1 MTTGLLIEFGGLPGT
16 GKSTLAGRLATQTG
30 AVWLRID
37 EIEGA
42 MRRNGLA
49 PDQTGV
55 AAYSVAHDVAASHLQ
70 RGLTV
75 IADAVNPV
83 DDARAGWR
91 NLATS
96 VNCGHLVVE
105 TTCPDRA
112 EHQRR
117 VESRV
122 SDLPGWVYPAW
133 DQVQQA
139 ALQYEPRT
147 DDRLTL
153 DTTRPA
159 ETSYRELIAFLER
172 WQPEA
177 VTAVFGDDCRDEVLV
192 ELVGQPTSRSG
203 LGGKVIGDR
212 SAND

>member
-1 MTTGLLIEFGGLPGT
+1 MNSGLLIEFGGLPGT

-37 EIEGA
+37 EIEAA
-42 MRRNGLA
+42 MRRNGLT

-55 AAYSVAHDVAASHLQ
+55 TAYSVAHDVAASHLQ
-70 RGLTV
+70 RGHMV

-83 DDARAGWR
+83 GEARVGWR
-91 NLATS
+91 NLAAS
-96 VNCGHLVVE
+96 VNCGHLVIE
-105 TTCPDRA
+105 TMCPDSA

-117 VESRV
+117 VETRV
-122 SDLPGWVYPAW
+122 NDLPGWVYPAW
-133 DQVQQA
+133 DQVQQI

-159 ETSYRELIAFLER
+159 ETSYRELVAFLER
-172 WQPEA
+172 
-177 VTAVFGDDCRDEVLV
+177 
-192 ELVGQPTSRSG
+192 SRPH
-203 LGGKVIGDR
+203 R
-212 SAND
+212 